1 MEQDRAL
8 RVLEFTKIREMLAQ
22 NAITEEGRQRCLELV
37 PCHDLGDVNH
47 ALAETEEAVVLLTYL
62 GQNPLVSYPDVR
74 ESIAR
79 AQKGA
84 CLSPRMLLDVS
95 AFLRAARAARSALVR
110 DRDDTPI
117 LTGLASRL
125 TVLERVE
132 TDINDAILS
141 EEEIADRASTELYQI
156 RRQIRGANERMRD
169 KLNQMIRSS
178 SFAKNLQDSIITMRG
193 DRYVHPGEGRVPG
206 QRARSG
212 PRPER
217 QRGHAVYRA
226 HVCGGA
232 GQRPEAAAT
241 PGSSR
246 RSTRILQALSDSLA
260 PYGEALEGNLALLR
274 ELDFAFAKGLLGRQM
289 RAVLPKIN
297 REGRLKIVRGRHPLI
312 DPEKVVPSDLWL
324 GQDFTTLIITG
335 PNTGG
340 KTVTLKTVGLFTL
353 MAQAGLEVP
362 AELGTELAVFDHV
375 LRGHRRRAVH
385 RAVPV
390 HLLGPHDQHRVHPA
404 KGGRT
409 TIWCCSTSWA
419 RAPTPPRARRWL
431 RRILN
436 ALLGRKGPH
445 AWPPPITAS

>member
-84 CLSPRMLLDVS
+84 CLSPRMLLDIS

-141 EEEIADRASTELYQI
+141 EEEIADRASADLYQI

-178 SFAKNLQDSIITMRG
+178 SFAKNLQDTIITMRG
-193 DRYVHPGEGRVPG
+193 DRYCIPVKAECRANVPG
-206 QRARSG
+206 LVHDQSASGATLFIEPMFVVELGNDLKQLYAR
-212 PRPER
+212 E
-217 QRGHAVYRA
+217 Q
-226 HVCGGA
+226 
-232 GQRPEAAAT
+232 QEI
-241 PGSSR
+241 
-246 RSTRILQALSDSLA
+246 TRILQALSDSLA

-274 ELDFAFAKGLLGRQM
+274 ELVAAKKEYDHVAQALQSVRETGYGLVPPQLDELTLQEPEIMGKGGKFGVRL
-289 RAVLPKIN
+289 RASAPSLHLIRVDIQTEVSPVVGTEQQSEEMLRYLMEGFEQDPQKLWQSN
-297 REGRLKIVRGRHPLI
+297 LFGKPLSDLVREGLSNKLMHMPEDTQLKVQQTL
-312 DPEKVVPSDLWL
+312 EK
-324 GQDFTTLIITG
+324 IINEG
-335 PNTGG
+335 NGG
-340 KTVTLKTVGLFTL
+340 MVCI
-353 MAQAGLEVP
+353 
-362 AELGTELAVFDHV
+362 
-375 LRGHRRRAVH
+375 
-385 RAVPV
+385 
-390 HLLGPHDQHRVHPA
+390 LL
-404 KGGRT
+404 
-409 TIWCCSTSWA
+409 
-419 RAPTPPRARRWL
+419 
-431 RRILN
+431 
-436 ALLGRKGPH
+436 
-445 AWPPPITAS
+445 

>member
-22 NAITEEGRQRCLELV
+22 HAITEEGKQRCLELT
-37 PCHDLGDVNH
+37 PYHDLGDVNH

-156 RRQIRGANERMRD
+156 RRQIRSANERMRD

-178 SFAKNLQDSIITMRG
+178 SFAKISAGQHHHHAGRPLL
-193 DRYVHPGEGRVPG
+193 HPGEGRVPG

-232 GQRPEAAAT
+232 GQRPEAALRQGAAGDRPHPAGPVRFAWPPT
-241 PGSSR
+241 ARRWRAIWRCCGESGLCLCQGPAGPPDAGRAAEDQRGRDGSRSSADGIPS
-246 RSTRILQALSDSLA
+246 STRK
-260 PYGEALEGNLALLR
+260 R
-274 ELDFAFAKGLLGRQM
+274 
-289 RAVLPKIN
+289 
-297 REGRLKIVRGRHPLI
+297 
-312 DPEKVVPSDLWL
+312 WC
-324 GQDFTTLIITG
+324 
-335 PNTGG
+335 
-340 KTVTLKTVGLFTL
+340 
-353 MAQAGLEVP
+353 P
-362 AELGTELAVFDHV
+362 AICGW
-375 LRGHRRRAVH
+375 
-385 RAVPV
+385 
-390 HLLGPHDQHRVHPA
+390 
-404 KGGRT
+404 GRT
-409 TIWCCSTSWA
+409 LPRWSSP
-419 RAPTPPRARRWL
+419 APTPAARPSR
-431 RRILN
+431 
-436 ALLGRKGPH
+436 
-445 AWPPPITAS
+445 

>member
-1 MEQDRAL
+1 MEQNRAL

-110 DRDDTPI
+110 EREDTPI

-178 SFAKNLQDSIITMRG
+178 SFAKNLQDPILTMRN
-193 DRYVHPGEGRVPG
+193 DRYVLPVKAEYRASVPG
-206 QRARSG
+206 LVHDQSASG
-212 PRPER
+212 ATLFIEPMA
-217 QRGHAVYRA
+217 AVEM
-226 HVCGGA
+226 GNELK
-232 GQRPEAAAT
+232 QWEAKEKQEIE
-241 PGSSR
+241 
-246 RSTRILQALSDSLA
+246 RILAALSAEVA
-260 PYGEALEGNLALLR
+260 PYAVQLKENLELLA
-274 ELDFAFAKGLLGRQM
+274 ELDFAFAKGLLSRDMSG
-289 RAVLPKIN
+289 VTPKMNRDGFIN
-297 REGRLKIVRGRHPLI
+297 IIRGRHPLI
-312 DPEKVVPSDLWL
+312 DREKVVPIRSVDGAGLHHADHHRPQH
-324 GQDFTTLIITG
+324 GRQDGDAENRGLVYADG
-335 PNTGG
+335 TGG
-340 KTVTLKTVGLFTL
+340 SACARRSGHG
-353 MAQAGLEVP
+353 AGGVS
-362 AELGTELAVFDHV
+362 AGV
-375 LRGHRRRAVH
+375 RGHRRRAVH

-390 HLLGPHDQHRVHPA
+390 HVLRAHDEHRGHPE
-404 KGGRT
+404 
-409 TIWCCSTSWA
+409 
-419 RAPTPPRARRWL
+419 
-431 RRILN
+431 
-436 ALLGRKGPH
+436 
-445 AWPPPITAS
+445 

>member
-22 NAITEEGRQRCLELV
+22 HAITEEGRQRCLELV

-193 DRYVHPGEGRVPG
+193 DRYCIPVKAECRANVQSASPNYVNSGYHQTIACIAVSKACHETILTKGVSAKLAAEQGLCTKDVEDVIEANTLLSGLGVQNGSCAGAHSIAEGITVLEPCAKLLHGEVVAFGILV
-206 QRARSG
+206 QLIV
-212 PRPER
+212 E
-217 QRGHAVYRA
+217 
-226 HVCGGA
+226 GA
-232 GQRPEAAAT
+232 PAE
-241 PGSSR
+241 
-246 RSTRILQALSDSLA
+246 
-260 PYGEALEGNLALLR
+260 
-274 ELDFAFAKGLLGRQM
+274 ELDELYDFFEEVGLPTTFDDLGIPDATEADIRKVAETSMHSYWDVEPFAVNPQMVFDGIMMANTLGKRRKGL
-289 RAVLPKIN
+289 
-297 REGRLKIVRGRHPLI
+297 
-312 DPEKVVPSDLWL
+312 
-324 GQDFTTLIITG
+324 
-335 PNTGG
+335 
-340 KTVTLKTVGLFTL
+340 
-353 MAQAGLEVP
+353 
-362 AELGTELAVFDHV
+362 
-375 LRGHRRRAVH
+375 
-385 RAVPV
+385 
-390 HLLGPHDQHRVHPA
+390 
-404 KGGRT
+404 
-409 TIWCCSTSWA
+409 
-419 RAPTPPRARRWL
+419 
-431 RRILN
+431 
-436 ALLGRKGPH
+436 
-445 AWPPPITAS
+445 

>member
-22 NAITEEGRQRCLELV
+22 HAITEEGRQRCLELT
-37 PCHDLGDVNH
+37 PYHDLGDVNH

-84 CLSPRMLLDVS
+84 CLSPRMLLDIS

-110 DRDDTPI
+110 EREDTPI

-178 SFAKNLQDSIITMRG
+178 SFAKNLQDTIITMRG
-193 DRYVHPGEGRVPG
+193 DRYCIPVKAECRANVPG
-206 QRARSG
+206 LVHDQSASGATLFIEPMFVVELGNDLKQLYAR
-212 PRPER
+212 E
-217 QRGHAVYRA
+217 Q
-226 HVCGGA
+226 
-232 GQRPEAAAT
+232 QEI
-241 PGSSR
+241 
-246 RSTRILQALSDSLA
+246 TRILQALSDSLA

-274 ELDFAFAKGLLGRQM
+274 ELVAAKKEYDHVAQALQSVRETGYGLVPPQLDELTLQEPEIMGKGGKFGVRL
-289 RAVLPKIN
+289 RASAPSLHLIRVDIQTEVSPVVGTEQQSEEMLRYLMEGFEQDPQKLWQSN
-297 REGRLKIVRGRHPLI
+297 LFGKPLSDLVREGLSNKLMHMPEDTQLKVQQTL
-312 DPEKVVPSDLWL
+312 EK
-324 GQDFTTLIITG
+324 IINEG
-335 PNTGG
+335 NGG
-340 KTVTLKTVGLFTL
+340 MVCI
-353 MAQAGLEVP
+353 
-362 AELGTELAVFDHV
+362 
-375 LRGHRRRAVH
+375 
-385 RAVPV
+385 
-390 HLLGPHDQHRVHPA
+390 LL
-404 KGGRT
+404 
-409 TIWCCSTSWA
+409 
-419 RAPTPPRARRWL
+419 
-431 RRILN
+431 
-436 ALLGRKGPH
+436 
-445 AWPPPITAS
+445 